1 MESPEGR
8 MGDARKE
15 ANLSFY
21 VSKTI
26 AKEFLMKYQ
35 KAVDEGQQR
44 SGSFLS
50 MLTFFQLLFKLLH

>member
-21 VSKTI
+21 VPKTI
-26 AKEFLMKYQ
+26 AKEFLMAHQ
-35 KAVDEGQQR
+35 EIEWMNLMGNVA
-44 SGSFLS
+44 
-50 MLTFFQLLFKLLH
+50 